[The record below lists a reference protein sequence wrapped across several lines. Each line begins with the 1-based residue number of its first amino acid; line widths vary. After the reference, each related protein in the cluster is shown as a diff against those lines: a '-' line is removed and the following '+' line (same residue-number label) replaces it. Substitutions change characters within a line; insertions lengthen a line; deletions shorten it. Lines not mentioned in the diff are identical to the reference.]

1 MGCGPSK
8 AANAAVEPFNNES
21 GAIPHPSTF
30 NATTKS
36 KVVSKPNTT
45 ANTTANGKSHYVNGA
60 AGPIPNG
67 TTTENRMTSSSIPDD
82 PQWQELWFAHKD
94 MLLDPADVH
103 ATLQDL
109 MATCTNRFSDVELV
123 FLQRRIRSI
132 VRQSYLQTEQ
142 QSGGSSNKKK
152 KNTRRASGS
161 DHSNPLQELLETHS
175 VAKNQHL
182 LTSYVLRKVLPQPP
196 VPSISSNLEFLTQ
209 FGETTSNSS
218 SSDNT
223 VDLPLANK
231 QSTVSTLETTYLLA
245 LFCNDALWDNVAE
258 IAVDSAKANN
268 LDMDVNHLVTK
279 EKQQITRQL
288 PVPSEP
294 ICDRIPERPLGMGMH
309 ALTFILGLAL
319 RKYKTMPLLFSIGT
333 SSLLGIAKH

>member
-1 MGCGPSK
+1 
-8 AANAAVEPFNNES
+8 
-21 GAIPHPSTF
+21 
-30 NATTKS
+30 
-36 KVVSKPNTT
+36 
-45 ANTTANGKSHYVNGA
+45 
-60 AGPIPNG
+60 
-67 TTTENRMTSSSIPDD
+67 MTSSSIPDD

-209 FGETTSNSS
+209 FGETASNSS